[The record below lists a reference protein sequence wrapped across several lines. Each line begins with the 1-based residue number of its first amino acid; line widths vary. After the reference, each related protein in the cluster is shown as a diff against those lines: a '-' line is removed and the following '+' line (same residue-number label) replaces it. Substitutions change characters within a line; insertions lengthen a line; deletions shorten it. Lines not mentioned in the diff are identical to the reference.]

1 MMITLSLQHVFD
13 DKFLKV
19 MTTLI
24 IHPAN
29 SDQDTAIR
37 VFLDALHVEY
47 KTGGEMAET
56 EYLNSSPA
64 LVEQLNTAMDEEK
77 RGEGKKISLDEIWK

>member
-1 MMITLSLQHVFD
+1 MSTL
-13 DKFLKV
+13 
-19 MTTLI
+19 T

-37 VFLDALHVEY
+37 VFLDALHVDY
-47 KTGGEMAET
+47 KTGDEIDDT

-64 LVEQLNTAMDEEK
+64 MVEKLNNAITEEK
-77 RGEGKKISLDEIWK
+77 RGEGSKISLDEIWK

>member
-1 MMITLSLQHVFD
+1 
-13 DKFLKV
+13 
-19 MTTLI
+19 MTTLT

-37 VFLDALHVEY
+37 VFLDALQVDY
-47 KTGGEMAET
+47 KTGEEMDET

-64 LVEQLNTAMDEEK
+64 MVEQLNTAMNEEK
-77 RGEGKKISLDEIWK
+77 RGEGTKISLDEIWK

>member
-1 MMITLSLQHVFD
+1 MSTL
-13 DKFLKV
+13 
-19 MTTLI
+19 T

-37 VFLDALHVEY
+37 VFLDALHVDY
-47 KTGGEMAET
+47 KTGDEIDDT

-64 LVEQLNTAMDEEK
+64 MVEKLNNAITEEK
-77 RGEGKKISLDEIWK
+77 RGEGTKISLDEIWK

>member
-1 MMITLSLQHVFD
+1 MITLSLQNVFD
-13 DKFLKV
+13 DKFLKA
-19 MTTLI
+19 MATLT

-64 LVEQLNTAMDEEK
+64 LVEKLNNAMNEE
-77 RGEGKKISLDEIWK
+77 RRVEGTKISLDEIWK

>member
-1 MMITLSLQHVFD
+1 
-13 DKFLKV
+13 

-37 VFLDALHVEY
+37 VFLDALHVDY
-47 KTGGEMAET
+47 KTGEEMDET
-56 EYLNSSPA
+56 AYLNLSPA
-64 LVEQLNTAMDEEK
+64 MVEKLNDAIAEEK
-77 RGEGKKISLDEIWK
+77 RGEGKKISLDELWK

>member
-1 MMITLSLQHVFD
+1 M
-13 DKFLKV
+13 DKFSQA
-19 MTTLI
+19 MTTLT

-37 VFLDALHVEY
+37 VFLDALHVDY
-47 KTGGEMAET
+47 KTGEEMDET

-64 LVEQLNTAMDEEK
+64 MIEQLKNAMNEEK
-77 RGEGKKISLDEIWK
+77 RGEGTKISLDEIWK